1 MLFCCFQFLKG
12 LKEDVTALDKAELDV
27 PVIQTVIIWI

>member
-27 PVIQTVIIWI
+27 SVI